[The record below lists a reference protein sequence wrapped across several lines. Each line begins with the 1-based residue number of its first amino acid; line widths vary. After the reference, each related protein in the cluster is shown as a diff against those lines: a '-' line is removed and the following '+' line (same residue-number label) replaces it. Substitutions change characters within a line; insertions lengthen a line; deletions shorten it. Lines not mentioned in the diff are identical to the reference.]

1 MGEIKEIN
9 HQEADAII
17 CNPLKADPGLFL
29 HKDGISMLE
38 LIIRPM
44 MLGLKTLQLEKNV
57 RIGWLEKTLMNDVE
71 AMIWLL

>member
-29 HKDGISMLE
+29 HKDGNLYDGIDNTTNVEDWLV
-38 LIIRPM
+38 
-44 MLGLKTLQLEKNV
+44 GKNFD
-57 RIGWLEKTLMNDVE
+57 E
-71 AMIWLL
+71 

>member
-1 MGEIKEIN
+1 M
-9 HQEADAII
+9 
-17 CNPLKADPGLFL
+17 
-29 HKDGISMLE
+29 GISMLE

>member
-29 HKDGISMLE
+29 HKDGNFYVGIDN
-38 LIIRPM
+38 
-44 MLGLKTLQLEKNV
+44 T
-57 RIGWLEKTLMNDVE
+57 THD
-71 AMIWLL
+71 A